1 MRILFLLFILFTNA
15 SIAQYTNNVWCFG
28 DSAGIKFN
36 NGTPTFFTSS
46 ADGRGTSVSI
56 CDSSGNLMFYGNT
69 NNIALYLL
77 GSLKEGIL
85 FDKNHQKMIGGDTL
99 IGGVWYH
106 EMVIVPKPKSDSFFF
121 VFSIDLTI
129 YKYLFYQEV
138 DLKLNNGLGQVVQ
151 KNVVLDS
158 VDVFDCLT
166 AVKHGNGQDWWLIY
180 RQWGPGSIDS
190 SNTYYLLLIDSNGIT
205 KYPAQSIGSYHHAN
219 GGDITFNTNGSK
231 MCFVDLAGMI
241 EYYDFDR
248 CTGAINNPILIEP
261 EKPPGGPYPYYSSC
275 VFSPNGNYLYV
286 HSYRN
291 QYQLNN
297 IIYQYDLTTA
307 NISLSKQIIHE
318 FANLDEG
325 SWSMELGPDKK
336 IYIATNYFGTG
347 SSLPYSYTLHNYVTD
362 NLSVINYPDSA
373 GAACDFQPFS
383 FNLGGGRC
391 YAGLPNNPDYTMGP
405 LAGSVCDT
413 LTALPTINKRLN
425 NTLKVFYH
433 ESWGIAFI
441 NADKLKG
448 KQYSFRLYDTS
459 GRELYSE
466 KGNLSIPYFSKDLSM
481 QPFMQ
486 GVYIAVLQTDKEKL
500 SAKFVK

>member
-1 MRILFLLFILFTNA
+1 M
-15 SIAQYTNNVWCFG
+15 
-28 DSAGIKFN
+28 
-36 NGTPTFFTSS
+36 
-46 ADGRGTSVSI
+46 
-56 CDSSGNLMFYGNT
+56 
-69 NNIALYLL
+69 
-77 GSLKEGIL
+77 
-85 FDKNHQKMIGGDTL
+85 
-99 IGGVWYH
+99 
-106 EMVIVPKPKSDSFFF
+106 
-121 VFSIDLTI
+121 
-129 YKYLFYQEV
+129 FYQEV

-166 AVKHGNGQDWWLIY
+166 AVKHGNGRDWWLIY
-180 RQWGPGSIDS
+180 RQWGPNAIDS
-190 SNTYYLLLIDSNGIT
+190 SNTYYLMLIDSNGIT
-205 KYPAQSIGSYHHAN
+205 KYPKQNIGAFHHS
-219 GGDITFNTNGSK
+219 GSGDISFNREGTK
-231 MCFVDLAGMI
+231 MCFVSWGGMI

-248 CTGAINNPILIEP
+248 CSGIISTPILIEP
-261 EKPPGGPYPYYSSC
+261 EKPLGGPYPYYSSC
-275 VFSPNGNYLYV
+275 VLSPNGNYLYV

-291 QYQLNN
+291 PYQLNN
-297 IIYQYDLTTA
+297 IIYQYDLTAT

-325 SWSMELGPDKK
+325 SWSMELGSDKK
-336 IYIATNYFGTG
+336 IYIATNYLGTG

-413 LTALPTINKRLN
+413 LTALPTIKKPLN
-425 NTLKVFYH
+425 NILKVFYH

-448 KQYSFRLYDTS
+448 KQYSFKLYDTS

-466 KGNLSIPYFSKDLSM
+466 MGNLSIPYFTKDLSM
-481 QPFMQ
+481 QPFTQ

-500 SAKFVK
+500 SAMFVK